1 MRDGTGGAERKDPD
15 VADKRT
21 KMMDGYSVVQSLAK
35 AMQDGV
41 RPSPGAHRAAE
52 DLSSHPP
59 PAALPADS
67 PHIVKTIQPTK
78 RTIRCFKCSY
88 EFQLSGTTKTIY
100 CSKCREK
107 IDLGDYVI
115 DRPWSEEIKTGG
127 SVIIRPT
134 GRLENVRI
142 WAGNVILEGSMDEHS
157 SIECTQWLEIGGQAN
172 PHPRQIAM
180 RNLRIAAGASI
191 QFKYKLQVHHLELL
205 GTLEG
210 DVEAAGLVSIREGGH
225 LKGTVRGA
233 HLQVEEGGGLSARVF
248 IWPQGNPMDP
258 ET

>member
-1 MRDGTGGAERKDPD
+1 MAGNK
-15 VADKRT
+15 T
-21 KMMDGYSVVQSLAK
+21 KMMDGYSVVRSLAK
-35 AMQDGV
+35 AQQDGV
-41 RPSPGAHRAAE
+41 LPPPGAHRHAE

-59 PAALPADS
+59 PAAMPKDS
-67 PHIVKTIQPTK
+67 PHIVKTIEPTK
-78 RTIRCFKCSY
+78 RTIRCFKCGY
-88 EFQLSGTTKTIY
+88 EFKLSGTTRTIY

-142 WAGNVILEGSMDEHS
+142 WAGNVILEGDMDDHS
-157 SIECTQWLEIGGQAN
+157 SIECTQWLEIGGQAS
-172 PHPRQIAM
+172 PDPRQLAM
-180 RNLRIAAGASI
+180 RNLRIAAGKEMR
-191 QFKYKLQVHHLELL
+191 FKYKLQVNHLELL
-205 GTLEG
+205 GVLEA
-210 DVEAAGLVSIREGGH
+210 DVEATGLVSIRGGGH

-248 IWPQGNPMDP
+248 IWPQGNPLDQ

>member
-1 MRDGTGGAERKDPD
+1 M
-15 VADKRT
+15 ADKKA

-35 AMQDGV
+35 AQHDGALPKPGSR
-41 RPSPGAHRAAE
+41 RPAE

-59 PAALPADS
+59 PAALPKDS
-67 PHIVKTIQPTK
+67 PHIVKTVQPTK
-78 RTIRCFKCSY
+78 RTIRCFKCGY
-88 EFQLSGTTKTIY
+88 EFQLSGTTRTIY

-107 IDLGDYVI
+107 IDLGDYVV

-127 SVIIRPT
+127 SVIVRPT

-142 WAGNVILEGSMDEHS
+142 CAGNVILEGGMDENS
-157 SIECTQWLEIGGQAN
+157 SIECTQWLELGGDAN
-172 PHPRQIAM
+172 PHPRQLTM
-180 RNLRIAAGASI
+180 RNLRIAAGKSM

-205 GTLEG
+205 GALEA
-210 DVEAAGLVSIREGGH
+210 DVEAAGLVSIRAGGH

-248 IWPQGNPMDP
+248 IWPQGNPAAEDS
-258 ET
+258 

>member
-1 MRDGTGGAERKDPD
+1 MAE
-15 VADKRT
+15 KRT
-21 KMMDGYSVVQSLAK
+21 KMMDGYSVVRSLAK
-35 AMQDGV
+35 AKQDGV
-41 RPSPGAHRAAE
+41 LPAPGVHRAAE

-59 PAALPADS
+59 PAAMPADS
-67 PHIVKTIQPTK
+67 PHIVKTVQPTK
-78 RTIRCFKCSY
+78 RTIRCFKCGY
-88 EFQLSGTTKTIY
+88 EFQLSGTTRTIY

-142 WAGNVILEGSMDEHS
+142 LAGNVILEGDMDEHS
-157 SIECTQWLEIGGQAN
+157 AIECNQWLELGGAAQ
-172 PHPRQIAM
+172 PHPRQLTM
-180 RNLRIAAGASI
+180 RNLRIAPGKRMRF
-191 QFKYKLQVHHLELL
+191 QYKLQVHHLELL
-205 GTLEG
+205 GELEA
-210 DVEAAGLVSIREGGH
+210 DVEATGLVAIREGGH

-233 HLQVEEGGGLSARVF
+233 HLQVEDGGGLSARVF
-248 IWPQGNPMDP
+248 IWPQGNPLAA

>member
-1 MRDGTGGAERKDPD
+1 VAE
-15 VADKRT
+15 KRT
-21 KMMDGYSVVQSLAK
+21 KVMDGYSVVRSLAQAK
-35 AMQDGV
+35 QDGV
-41 RPSPGAHRAAE
+41 LPQPGVHRPAE

-59 PAALPADS
+59 PLSMPGDS

-78 RTIRCFKCSY
+78 RTIRCFKCGY

-115 DRPWSEEIKTGG
+115 DRPWSEEIMTGG
-127 SVIIRPT
+127 SVLIRPT
-134 GRLENVRI
+134 GRLENARI
-142 WAGNVILEGSMDEHS
+142 RAGNVIFEGAMDENS
-157 SIECTQWLEIGGQAN
+157 SIECTQWLELGGQAQPN
-172 PHPRQIAM
+172 PRQIAM
-180 RNLRIAAGASI
+180 RNLRIAAGASMR
-191 QFKYKLQVHHLELL
+191 FKYKLQVNHLELF
-205 GTLEG
+205 GALEA
-210 DVEAAGLVSIREGGH
+210 DVEATGLVSVREGGH

-248 IWPQGNPMDP
+248 IWPQGDTTVQ

>member
-1 MRDGTGGAERKDPD
+1 M
-15 VADKRT
+15 ADKRT
-21 KMMDGYSVVQSLAK
+21 KVMDGFAVVRGLAQAK
-35 AMQDGV
+35 QDGSL
-41 RPSPGAHRAAE
+41 PAPGAHRAAE

-59 PAALPADS
+59 PAAKPQDS

-78 RTIRCFKCSY
+78 RTIRCFACGY
-88 EFQLSGTTKTIY
+88 EFQLAGTTRTIY

-115 DRPWSEEIKTGG
+115 EGPWSEEIKTGG

-142 WAGNVILEGSMDEHS
+142 WAGNVILEGGMDEHS
-157 SIECTQWLEIGGQAN
+157 SIECTQWLELGGQAK
-172 PHPRQIAM
+172 PHPRQLAM
-180 RNLRIAAGASI
+180 RNLRIAAGAAM
-191 QFKYKLQVHHLELL
+191 QFKYKLQVHHLELF
-205 GTLEG
+205 GELEA
-210 DVEAAGLVSIREGGH
+210 DIEAAGLVSIREGGH

-248 IWPQGNPMDP
+248 IWPQGNPSVGDS
-258 ET
+258 

>member
-1 MRDGTGGAERKDPD
+1 M
-15 VADKRT
+15 ADKRT

-41 RPSPGAHRAAE
+41 LPSPGAHRHAE

-59 PAALPADS
+59 PAALPKDS
-67 PHIVKTIQPTK
+67 PHIVKTTEPTK
-78 RTIRCFKCSY
+78 RTIRCFKCGY
-88 EFQLSGTTKTIY
+88 EFKLSGTTKTIY

-127 SVIIRPT
+127 SVIVRPS
-134 GRLENVRI
+134 GRLEKVRI
-142 WAGNVILEGSMDEHS
+142 LAGNVILEGDMDDES
-157 SIECTQWLEIGGQAN
+157 SIECTQWLELGGQARPN
-172 PHPRQIAM
+172 PRQLTM
-180 RNLRIAAGASI
+180 RNLRVAAGAAMR
-191 QFKYKLQVHHLELL
+191 FKYKLQVHHLELF
-205 GTLEG
+205 GELEA
-210 DVEAAGLVSIREGGH
+210 DIEATGLVSIREGGH

-248 IWPQGNPMDP
+248 IWPQGGATAQ